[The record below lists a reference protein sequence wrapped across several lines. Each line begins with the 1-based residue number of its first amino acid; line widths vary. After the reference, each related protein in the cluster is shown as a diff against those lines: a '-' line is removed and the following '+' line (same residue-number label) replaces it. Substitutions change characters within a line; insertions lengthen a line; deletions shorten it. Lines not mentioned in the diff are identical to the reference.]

1 MTRPK
6 KEEMYRNHRITVR
19 FTETEFSIIKTAA
32 KQANMSLASYVRTQV
47 LKGKV
52 QTKIE
57 IVADVP
63 EIKKLLA
70 EFGKIGSNLNQIA
83 KYFNQGGILSQEM
96 RGEINKRL
104 RDLYE
109 MKYKV
114 MEMAG
119 DFHGKHIAS
128 KNADY
133 GEAERYLIFQ
143 HDEYTQKPILDENG
157 HMLIREEY
165 YLDGINCDPF
175 TFAAE
180 CQETNAYFHKNQ
192 SYNEIKSHH
201 YIISFDPKDRDE
213 HGLTGELAQQLGVEY
228 AKENFPGHQALVCT
242 HTDGHNGS
250 GNIHVHIVINSI
262 RKYDTEPQPYME
274 FDRDSKAGYKHHLSD
289 RYRIYLKQKVM
300 DMCTANGLNQV
311 DLLTPAER
319 KISEKEYWAKRR
331 GQKKLDKHNAQLEKK
346 GLTPRQT
353 TFQTEK
359 QYLRDAI
366 DTVTSQAISQED
378 FSRLLSEKYNI
389 TFKVSRGRYS
399 YLHPN
404 RSKYI
409 TGRSLGT
416 LYEEKHL
423 LQIFQENSTS
433 QITENP
439 VPDISQVVNSS
450 TPTVSAYTATTTEA
464 PHTFLF
470 IKSDLR
476 LVTDLQHCI
485 KAQQSQAY
493 AQKVKLSNLKMM
505 AQTVAYVQEHGFQS
519 KADLDTALSDA
530 SAQSTDARNTLKSTE
545 NTLKNVNEQIHYTGQ
560 YLANKSIYSD
570 YRKSRNKEKFYDDHR
585 AELTLYESAL
595 RILKEKSQGNKLPTL
610 KMLREEKNRLTE
622 LQTMQREDFNAR
634 REHERELRTVCS
646 NVDII
651 LGTSQAQNRQREHT
665 QEKS

>member
-1 MTRPK
+1 MTF
-6 KEEMYRNHRITVR
+6 M
-19 FTETEFSIIKTAA
+19 A
-32 KQANMSLASYVRTQV
+32 
-47 LKGKV
+47 
-52 QTKIE
+52 
-57 IVADVP
+57 
-63 EIKKLLA
+63 
-70 EFGKIGSNLNQIA
+70 
-83 KYFNQGGILSQEM
+83 IL
-96 RGEINKRL
+96 
-104 RDLYE
+104 
-109 MKYKV
+109 
-114 MEMAG
+114 
-119 DFHGKHIAS
+119 KHIAS

-180 CQETNAYFHKNQ
+180 CQETNAYFNKNQ
-192 SYNEIKSHH
+192 SYNDIKSHH

-262 RKYDTEPQPYME
+262 RKYDTKPQPYME

-366 DTVTSQAISQED
+366 DTVASQAISQED

-389 TFKVSRGRYS
+389 TFKVRRGRYS

-519 KADLDTALSDA
+519 KADLDAALSDA

-570 YRKSRNKEKFYDDHR
+570 YRKSRHKEKFYDDHR

-651 LGTSQAQNRQREHT
+651 LGTSQVQNRQHEHT

>member
-1 MTRPK
+1 MTF
-6 KEEMYRNHRITVR
+6 M
-19 FTETEFSIIKTAA
+19 A
-32 KQANMSLASYVRTQV
+32 
-47 LKGKV
+47 
-52 QTKIE
+52 
-57 IVADVP
+57 
-63 EIKKLLA
+63 
-70 EFGKIGSNLNQIA
+70 
-83 KYFNQGGILSQEM
+83 IL
-96 RGEINKRL
+96 
-104 RDLYE
+104 
-109 MKYKV
+109 
-114 MEMAG
+114 
-119 DFHGKHIAS
+119 KHIAS

-250 GNIHVHIVINSI
+250 RNIHVHIVINSI

-651 LGTSQAQNRQREHT
+651 LGTSQVQNRQREHT

>member
-1 MTRPK
+1 M
-6 KEEMYRNHRITVR
+6 
-19 FTETEFSIIKTAA
+19 A
-32 KQANMSLASYVRTQV
+32 
-47 LKGKV
+47 
-52 QTKIE
+52 
-57 IVADVP
+57 
-63 EIKKLLA
+63 
-70 EFGKIGSNLNQIA
+70 
-83 KYFNQGGILSQEM
+83 IL
-96 RGEINKRL
+96 
-104 RDLYE
+104 
-109 MKYKV
+109 
-114 MEMAG
+114 
-119 DFHGKHIAS
+119 KHIAS

-165 YLDGINCDPF
+165 YLDGINCDLF

-192 SYNEIKSHH
+192 SYNDIKSHH

-262 RKYDTEPQPYME
+262 RKYDTKPQPYME

-366 DTVTSQAISQED
+366 DTVASQAISQED

-389 TFKVSRGRYS
+389 TFKVRRGRYS

-519 KADLDTALSDA
+519 KADLDAALSDA

-570 YRKSRNKEKFYDDHR
+570 YRKSRHKEKFYDDHR

-651 LGTSQAQNRQREHT
+651 LGTSQVQNRQHEHT

>member
-1 MTRPK
+1 M
-6 KEEMYRNHRITVR
+6 
-19 FTETEFSIIKTAA
+19 A
-32 KQANMSLASYVRTQV
+32 
-47 LKGKV
+47 
-52 QTKIE
+52 
-57 IVADVP
+57 
-63 EIKKLLA
+63 
-70 EFGKIGSNLNQIA
+70 
-83 KYFNQGGILSQEM
+83 IL
-96 RGEINKRL
+96 
-104 RDLYE
+104 
-109 MKYKV
+109 
-114 MEMAG
+114 
-119 DFHGKHIAS
+119 KHIAS

-192 SYNEIKSHH
+192 SYNDIKSHH

-262 RKYDTEPQPYME
+262 RKYDTKPQPYME

-366 DTVTSQAISQED
+366 DTVASQATSQEE

-389 TFKVSRGRYS
+389 TFKVRRGRYS

-519 KADLDTALSDA
+519 KADLDAALSDA

-570 YRKSRNKEKFYDDHR
+570 YRKSRHKEKFYDDHR

-651 LGTSQAQNRQREHT
+651 LGTSQVQNRQHEHT

>member
-1 MTRPK
+1 MTF
-6 KEEMYRNHRITVR
+6 M
-19 FTETEFSIIKTAA
+19 A
-32 KQANMSLASYVRTQV
+32 
-47 LKGKV
+47 
-52 QTKIE
+52 
-57 IVADVP
+57 
-63 EIKKLLA
+63 
-70 EFGKIGSNLNQIA
+70 
-83 KYFNQGGILSQEM
+83 IL
-96 RGEINKRL
+96 
-104 RDLYE
+104 
-109 MKYKV
+109 
-114 MEMAG
+114 
-119 DFHGKHIAS
+119 KHIAS

-192 SYNEIKSHH
+192 SYNDIKSHH

-262 RKYDTEPQPYME
+262 RKYDTKPQPYME

>member
-1 MTRPK
+1 MTF
-6 KEEMYRNHRITVR
+6 M
-19 FTETEFSIIKTAA
+19 A
-32 KQANMSLASYVRTQV
+32 
-47 LKGKV
+47 
-52 QTKIE
+52 
-57 IVADVP
+57 
-63 EIKKLLA
+63 
-70 EFGKIGSNLNQIA
+70 
-83 KYFNQGGILSQEM
+83 IL
-96 RGEINKRL
+96 
-104 RDLYE
+104 
-109 MKYKV
+109 
-114 MEMAG
+114 
-119 DFHGKHIAS
+119 KHIAS

-165 YLDGINCDPF
+165 YLDGINCNPF

-192 SYNEIKSHH
+192 SYNDIKSHH

-262 RKYDTEPQPYME
+262 RKYDTKPQPYME

-366 DTVTSQAISQED
+366 DTVASQAISQED

-519 KADLDTALSDA
+519 KADLDAALSDA
-530 SAQSTDARNTLKSTE
+530 SAQSTDARNALKSTE

-651 LGTSQAQNRQREHT
+651 LGTSQVQNRQREHT

>member
-1 MTRPK
+1 M
-6 KEEMYRNHRITVR
+6 
-19 FTETEFSIIKTAA
+19 A
-32 KQANMSLASYVRTQV
+32 
-47 LKGKV
+47 
-52 QTKIE
+52 
-57 IVADVP
+57 
-63 EIKKLLA
+63 
-70 EFGKIGSNLNQIA
+70 
-83 KYFNQGGILSQEM
+83 IL
-96 RGEINKRL
+96 
-104 RDLYE
+104 
-109 MKYKV
+109 
-114 MEMAG
+114 
-119 DFHGKHIAS
+119 KHIAS

-133 GEAERYLIFQ
+133 GKAERYLIFQ

-192 SYNEIKSHH
+192 AYNEIKSHH

-213 HGLTGELAQQLGVEY
+213 HGLTGELAQQIGVEY

-331 GQKKLDKHNAQLEKK
+331 GQKKLDKHNAELEKK

-366 DTVTSQAISQED
+366 DTVASQAISQEY

-423 LQIFQENSTS
+423 LQIFQENSTA
-433 QITENP
+433 QITKNP

-450 TPTVSAYTATTTEA
+450 TQPVSPHTATTAEA

-519 KADLDTALSDA
+519 KEELDAALSDA
-530 SAQSTDARNTLKSTE
+530 SAQSTDARNTLKTTE
-545 NTLKNVNEQIHYTGQ
+545 DTLKNVNEQIHYTGQ

-646 NVDII
+646 NIDII
-651 LGTSQAQNRQREHT
+651 LGTSQVQNRQREHT

>member
-1 MTRPK
+1 M
-6 KEEMYRNHRITVR
+6 
-19 FTETEFSIIKTAA
+19 A
-32 KQANMSLASYVRTQV
+32 
-47 LKGKV
+47 
-52 QTKIE
+52 
-57 IVADVP
+57 
-63 EIKKLLA
+63 
-70 EFGKIGSNLNQIA
+70 
-83 KYFNQGGILSQEM
+83 IL
-96 RGEINKRL
+96 
-104 RDLYE
+104 
-109 MKYKV
+109 
-114 MEMAG
+114 
-119 DFHGKHIAS
+119 KHIAS

-192 SYNEIKSHH
+192 SYNDIKSHH

-331 GQKKLDKHNAQLEKK
+331 GQKKLDKHNAELEKK

-366 DTVTSQAISQED
+366 DTVASQAISQED

-409 TGRSLGT
+409 TGRNLGT

-423 LQIFQENSTS
+423 LQIFQENSTA

-439 VPDISQVVNSS
+439 VSDISQVVNSS
-450 TPTVSAYTATTTEA
+450 APPVSAHTATTAET

-519 KADLDTALSDA
+519 KADLDAALFDA
-530 SAQSTDARNTLKSTE
+530 SAQSTDAKNSLKSTE
-545 NTLKNVNEQIHYTGQ
+545 DTLKNINEQIHYTGQ
-560 YLANKSIYSD
+560 YLANKSIYAD

-595 RILKEKSQGNKLPTL
+595 RILKEKSQGKKLPTL
-610 KMLREEKNRLTE
+610 KMLHEEKNRLTE
-622 LQTMQREDFNAR
+622 LQTAQREDFNAR

-651 LGTSQAQNRQREHT
+651 LGTSQVQNR
-665 QEKS
+665 

>member
-1 MTRPK
+1 M
-6 KEEMYRNHRITVR
+6 
-19 FTETEFSIIKTAA
+19 A
-32 KQANMSLASYVRTQV
+32 
-47 LKGKV
+47 
-52 QTKIE
+52 
-57 IVADVP
+57 
-63 EIKKLLA
+63 
-70 EFGKIGSNLNQIA
+70 
-83 KYFNQGGILSQEM
+83 IL
-96 RGEINKRL
+96 
-104 RDLYE
+104 
-109 MKYKV
+109 
-114 MEMAG
+114 
-119 DFHGKHIAS
+119 KHIAS

-192 SYNEIKSHH
+192 SYNDIKSHH

-262 RKYDTEPQPYME
+262 RKYDTNPQPYME

-366 DTVTSQAISQED
+366 DTVASQAISQED

-389 TFKVSRGRYS
+389 TFKVRRGRYS

-519 KADLDTALSDA
+519 KADLDAALSDA

-570 YRKSRNKEKFYDDHR
+570 YRKSRHKEKFYDDHR

-595 RILKEKSQGNKLPTL
+595 RILKEKSQGNTLPTL

-651 LGTSQAQNRQREHT
+651 LGTSQVQNRQHEHT

>member
-1 MTRPK
+1 MTF
-6 KEEMYRNHRITVR
+6 M
-19 FTETEFSIIKTAA
+19 A
-32 KQANMSLASYVRTQV
+32 
-47 LKGKV
+47 
-52 QTKIE
+52 
-57 IVADVP
+57 
-63 EIKKLLA
+63 
-70 EFGKIGSNLNQIA
+70 
-83 KYFNQGGILSQEM
+83 IL
-96 RGEINKRL
+96 
-104 RDLYE
+104 
-109 MKYKV
+109 
-114 MEMAG
+114 
-119 DFHGKHIAS
+119 KHIAS

-133 GEAERYLIFQ
+133 GESERYLIFQ
-143 HDEYTQKPILDENG
+143 HDEYTQKPVLDENG
-157 HMLIREEY
+157 HMIIREEY
-165 YLDGINCDPF
+165 YLDGVNCDPF
-175 TFAAE
+175 TFAVE

-192 SYNEIKSHH
+192 SFNEIKSHH
-201 YIISFDPKDRDE
+201 YIISFDPKDRDK
-213 HGLTGELAQQLGVEY
+213 HGLSGEQAQKLGVEY
-228 AKENFPGHQALVCT
+228 ARENFPGHQALVCT

-250 GNIHVHIVINSI
+250 GNIHVHIVINSV

-300 DMCTANGLNQV
+300 DMCRSNGLNQV
-311 DLLTPAER
+311 DLLNPAEK

-331 GQKKLDKHNAQLEKK
+331 GQKNLDEHNTELKKK

-366 DTVTSQAISQED
+366 DAVASQATSQEE
-378 FSRLLSEKYNI
+378 FSRLLSDRYNI

-404 RSKYI
+404 RQKYI
-409 TGRSLGT
+409 TGRNLGT
-416 LYEEKHL
+416 LYEENHL
-423 LQIFQENSTS
+423 LQVFQENSNRQHAKKSHSTDR
-433 QITENP
+433 P
-439 VPDISQVVNSS
+439 VTDFSEQSKSS
-450 TPTVSAYTATTTEA
+450 ASVQTDETTYS
-464 PHTFLF
+464 FLF

-476 LVTDLQHCI
+476 LVTDLLHCI

-519 KADLDTALSDA
+519 KEDLDTALSNA
-530 SAQSTDARNTLKSTE
+530 SAQSTDTRNTLKSTE
-545 NTLKNVNEQIHYTGQ
+545 DALKNINEQIHYTGQ

-595 RILKEKSQGNKLPTL
+595 RILKEKSQGKKLPTL

-622 LQTMQREDFNAR
+622 LQTVQRDEFNTQREY
-634 REHERELRTVCS
+634 ERELRTVCS

-651 LGTSQAQNRQREHT
+651 LSHPHIQEPLPEASQEH
-665 QEKS
+665 SCFR

>member
-1 MTRPK
+1 M
-6 KEEMYRNHRITVR
+6 
-19 FTETEFSIIKTAA
+19 A
-32 KQANMSLASYVRTQV
+32 
-47 LKGKV
+47 
-52 QTKIE
+52 
-57 IVADVP
+57 
-63 EIKKLLA
+63 
-70 EFGKIGSNLNQIA
+70 
-83 KYFNQGGILSQEM
+83 IL
-96 RGEINKRL
+96 
-104 RDLYE
+104 
-109 MKYKV
+109 
-114 MEMAG
+114 
-119 DFHGKHIAS
+119 KHIAS

-228 AKENFPGHQALVCT
+228 AKKNFPGHQALVCT

-331 GQKKLDKHNAQLEKK
+331 GQKNLDKHNTELEKK

-366 DTVTSQAISQED
+366 DTVASQATSQEE
-378 FSRLLSEKYNI
+378 FSRLLSKKYNI

-423 LQIFQENSTS
+423 LQIFQENSTA
-433 QITENP
+433 QITKNP
-439 VPDISQVVNSS
+439 VPDISQVVNSL
-450 TPTVSAYTATTTEA
+450 TQPVSPHTATTAEA

-485 KAQQSQAY
+485 KAQQSQVY

-505 AQTVAYVQEHGFQS
+505 AQTVAYIQEHGFQS
-519 KADLDTALSDA
+519 KEDLDAALSDA
-530 SAQSTDARNTLKSTE
+530 SAQSTDARNTLKTTE
-545 NTLKNVNEQIHYTGQ
+545 DTLKNVNEQIHYTGQ

-622 LQTMQREDFNAR
+622 LQTVQREDFNAR

-651 LGTSQAQNRQREHT
+651 LGTSQVQNRQREHT

>member
-1 MTRPK
+1 M
-6 KEEMYRNHRITVR
+6 
-19 FTETEFSIIKTAA
+19 A
-32 KQANMSLASYVRTQV
+32 
-47 LKGKV
+47 
-52 QTKIE
+52 
-57 IVADVP
+57 
-63 EIKKLLA
+63 
-70 EFGKIGSNLNQIA
+70 
-83 KYFNQGGILSQEM
+83 IL
-96 RGEINKRL
+96 
-104 RDLYE
+104 
-109 MKYKV
+109 
-114 MEMAG
+114 
-119 DFHGKHIAS
+119 KHIAS

-366 DTVTSQAISQED
+366 DTVTSLAISQED

-485 KAQQSQAY
+485 KAQQSQVY

-519 KADLDTALSDA
+519 KADLDAALSDA

>member
-1 MTRPK
+1 MTF
-6 KEEMYRNHRITVR
+6 M
-19 FTETEFSIIKTAA
+19 A
-32 KQANMSLASYVRTQV
+32 
-47 LKGKV
+47 
-52 QTKIE
+52 
-57 IVADVP
+57 
-63 EIKKLLA
+63 
-70 EFGKIGSNLNQIA
+70 
-83 KYFNQGGILSQEM
+83 IL
-96 RGEINKRL
+96 
-104 RDLYE
+104 
-109 MKYKV
+109 
-114 MEMAG
+114 
-119 DFHGKHIAS
+119 KHIAS

-300 DMCTANGLNQV
+300 DMCTANELNQV

-331 GQKKLDKHNAQLEKK
+331 GQKKLDKHNAELEKK

-366 DTVTSQAISQED
+366 DTVASQAISQED

-389 TFKVSRGRYS
+389 TFKVRRGRYS

-519 KADLDTALSDA
+519 KADLDAALSDA

>member
-1 MTRPK
+1 M
-6 KEEMYRNHRITVR
+6 
-19 FTETEFSIIKTAA
+19 A
-32 KQANMSLASYVRTQV
+32 
-47 LKGKV
+47 
-52 QTKIE
+52 
-57 IVADVP
+57 
-63 EIKKLLA
+63 
-70 EFGKIGSNLNQIA
+70 
-83 KYFNQGGILSQEM
+83 IL
-96 RGEINKRL
+96 
-104 RDLYE
+104 
-109 MKYKV
+109 
-114 MEMAG
+114 
-119 DFHGKHIAS
+119 KHIAS

-192 SYNEIKSHH
+192 SYNDIKSHH

-331 GQKKLDKHNAQLEKK
+331 GQKNLDKHNVELEKK

-366 DTVTSQAISQED
+366 DTVASQATSQEE

-423 LQIFQENSTS
+423 LQMFQENSTA

-450 TPTVSAYTATTTEA
+450 IPPVSTHTATTAEA

-519 KADLDTALSDA
+519 KADLDAALSAA

-545 NTLKNVNEQIHYTGQ
+545 DTLKSINEQIHYTGQ
-560 YLANKSIYSD
+560 YLANKSLYSD

-595 RILKEKSQGNKLPTL
+595 RMLKEKSQGNKLPTL

-622 LQTMQREDFNAR
+622 LQTVQREDFNAR

-651 LGTSQAQNRQREHT
+651 LGTSRVQNRQREHT

>member
-1 MTRPK
+1 MTF
-6 KEEMYRNHRITVR
+6 M
-19 FTETEFSIIKTAA
+19 A
-32 KQANMSLASYVRTQV
+32 
-47 LKGKV
+47 
-52 QTKIE
+52 
-57 IVADVP
+57 
-63 EIKKLLA
+63 
-70 EFGKIGSNLNQIA
+70 
-83 KYFNQGGILSQEM
+83 IL
-96 RGEINKRL
+96 
-104 RDLYE
+104 
-109 MKYKV
+109 
-114 MEMAG
+114 
-119 DFHGKHIAS
+119 KHIAS

-331 GQKKLDKHNAQLEKK
+331 GQKNLDKHNAELEKK

-366 DTVTSQAISQED
+366 DTVASQATSQEE

-423 LQIFQENSTS
+423 LQIFQENTTS

-439 VPDISQVVNSS
+439 IPDISQVVNSS
-450 TPTVSAYTATTTEA
+450 TPPVSAHAATTTEA

-485 KAQQSQAY
+485 KAQQSQSY

-519 KADLDTALSDA
+519 KADLDAALSDA

-545 NTLKNVNEQIHYTGQ
+545 DTLKNINEQIHYTGQ

-595 RILKEKSQGNKLPTL
+595 RILKEKSQGSKLPTL

-634 REHERELRTVCS
+634 REYERELRTVCS

-651 LGTSQAQNRQREHT
+651 LGTSQVQNRQREHT

>member
-1 MTRPK
+1 MTF
-6 KEEMYRNHRITVR
+6 M
-19 FTETEFSIIKTAA
+19 A
-32 KQANMSLASYVRTQV
+32 
-47 LKGKV
+47 
-52 QTKIE
+52 
-57 IVADVP
+57 
-63 EIKKLLA
+63 
-70 EFGKIGSNLNQIA
+70 
-83 KYFNQGGILSQEM
+83 IL
-96 RGEINKRL
+96 
-104 RDLYE
+104 
-109 MKYKV
+109 
-114 MEMAG
+114 
-119 DFHGKHIAS
+119 KHIAS

-180 CQETNAYFHKNQ
+180 CQETNTYFHKNQ
-192 SYNEIKSHH
+192 SYNDIKSHH

-331 GQKKLDKHNAQLEKK
+331 GQKKLDKHNAELEKK

-366 DTVTSQAISQED
+366 DTVASQAISQED

-423 LQIFQENSTS
+423 LQIFQENSTA

-439 VPDISQVVNSS
+439 VSDISQVVNSS
-450 TPTVSAYTATTTEA
+450 APPVSAHTATTAET

-519 KADLDTALSDA
+519 KADLDAALFDA
-530 SAQSTDARNTLKSTE
+530 SAQSTDAKNSLKSTE
-545 NTLKNVNEQIHYTGQ
+545 DTLKNINEQIHYTGQ
-560 YLANKSIYSD
+560 YLANKSIYAD

-595 RILKEKSQGNKLPTL
+595 RILKEKSQGKKLPTL

-622 LQTMQREDFNAR
+622 LQTAQREDFNAR

-651 LGTSQAQNRQREHT
+651 LGTSQVQNRQREHT

>member
-1 MTRPK
+1 MTF
-6 KEEMYRNHRITVR
+6 M
-19 FTETEFSIIKTAA
+19 A
-32 KQANMSLASYVRTQV
+32 
-47 LKGKV
+47 
-52 QTKIE
+52 
-57 IVADVP
+57 
-63 EIKKLLA
+63 
-70 EFGKIGSNLNQIA
+70 
-83 KYFNQGGILSQEM
+83 IL
-96 RGEINKRL
+96 
-104 RDLYE
+104 
-109 MKYKV
+109 
-114 MEMAG
+114 
-119 DFHGKHIAS
+119 KHIAS

-192 SYNEIKSHH
+192 SYNDIKSHH

-262 RKYDTEPQPYME
+262 RKYDTKPQPYME

-366 DTVTSQAISQED
+366 DTVASQAISQED

-651 LGTSQAQNRQREHT
+651 LGTSQVQNRQREHT

>member
-1 MTRPK
+1 MTF
-6 KEEMYRNHRITVR
+6 M
-19 FTETEFSIIKTAA
+19 A
-32 KQANMSLASYVRTQV
+32 
-47 LKGKV
+47 
-52 QTKIE
+52 
-57 IVADVP
+57 
-63 EIKKLLA
+63 
-70 EFGKIGSNLNQIA
+70 
-83 KYFNQGGILSQEM
+83 IL
-96 RGEINKRL
+96 
-104 RDLYE
+104 
-109 MKYKV
+109 
-114 MEMAG
+114 
-119 DFHGKHIAS
+119 KHIAS

-366 DTVTSQAISQED
+366 DTVTSLAISQED

>member
-1 MTRPK
+1 MTF
-6 KEEMYRNHRITVR
+6 M
-19 FTETEFSIIKTAA
+19 A
-32 KQANMSLASYVRTQV
+32 
-47 LKGKV
+47 
-52 QTKIE
+52 
-57 IVADVP
+57 
-63 EIKKLLA
+63 
-70 EFGKIGSNLNQIA
+70 
-83 KYFNQGGILSQEM
+83 IL
-96 RGEINKRL
+96 
-104 RDLYE
+104 
-109 MKYKV
+109 
-114 MEMAG
+114 
-119 DFHGKHIAS
+119 KHIAS

-300 DMCTANGLNQV
+300 DMCTAYGLNQV

-319 KISEKEYWAKRR
+319 KLSEKEYWAKRR
-331 GQKKLDKHNAQLEKK
+331 GQKKLDKHNAELEKK

-366 DTVTSQAISQED
+366 DTVASQAISQED

-439 VPDISQVVNSS
+439 IPDISQVVNSS

-519 KADLDTALSDA
+519 KADLEAALSDA
-530 SAQSTDARNTLKSTE
+530 SAQSTNARNTLKSTE

-651 LGTSQAQNRQREHT
+651 LGTSQVQNRQREHT

>member
-1 MTRPK
+1 M
-6 KEEMYRNHRITVR
+6 
-19 FTETEFSIIKTAA
+19 A
-32 KQANMSLASYVRTQV
+32 
-47 LKGKV
+47 
-52 QTKIE
+52 
-57 IVADVP
+57 
-63 EIKKLLA
+63 
-70 EFGKIGSNLNQIA
+70 
-83 KYFNQGGILSQEM
+83 IL
-96 RGEINKRL
+96 
-104 RDLYE
+104 
-109 MKYKV
+109 
-114 MEMAG
+114 
-119 DFHGKHIAS
+119 KHIAS

-133 GEAERYLIFQ
+133 REAERYLIFQ

-242 HTDGHNGS
+242 HPDGHNGS

-300 DMCTANGLNQV
+300 DMCTAYGLNQV

-319 KISEKEYWAKRR
+319 KLSEKEYWAKRR
-331 GQKKLDKHNAQLEKK
+331 GQKKLDKHNAELEKK

-366 DTVTSQAISQED
+366 DTVASQAISQED

-423 LQIFQENSTS
+423 MQIFQENSTS

-519 KADLDTALSDA
+519 KADLEAALSDA
-530 SAQSTDARNTLKSTE
+530 SAQSTNARNTLKSTE

-651 LGTSQAQNRQREHT
+651 LGTSQVQNRQREHT